1 MLAHFVPMARCSI
14 AQQQTRPFLK
24 WLLVWAIALSF
35 TVPLGAQEGSPGVVE
50 APSKYIIGPEDIL
63 EISVWREPDLQR
75 EVLVRPDGRIS
86 FPLAGDFKAAGRT
99 PEQVQEIITQRIQRY
114 IPDPVVTVTVRTIGG
129 NKIYVIGQVLNP
141 GAYVIGRYVDVL
153 QALTLAGGLSEFADE
168 DNIRIIRRDAGRE
181 TVFPFEYDDVKK
193 GRKLEQ
199 NIILKGGDTVVVP

>member
-1 MLAHFVPMARCSI
+1 MVAYLNGTQGQSTQGQTMAYY
-14 AQQQTRPFLK
+14 Q
-24 WLLVWAIALSF
+24 WLLVCALVLAFGGALSAEE
-35 TVPLGAQEGSPGVVE
+35 TTQSAVK
-50 APSKYIIGPEDIL
+50 APSKYIIGPEDVL
-63 EISVWREPDLQR
+63 EISVWREPELQR

-99 PEQVQEIITQRIQRY
+99 PEQVQEIIEQRIQRY
-114 IPDPVVTVTVRTIGG
+114 IPEPVVTVTVRTIGG
-129 NKIYVIGQVLNP
+129 NKIYVIGQVQSP

-168 DNIRIIRRDAGRE
+168 DSIRIIRRQAGRE

>member
-1 MLAHFVPMARCSI
+1 MLAHLNGTLTRSLR
-14 AQQQTRPFLK
+14 QQPVAFYPL
-24 WLLVWAIALSF
+24 LLVCALVFSF
-35 TVPLGAQEGSPGVVE
+35 GAPLSAQEGAQGAVE
-50 APSKYIIGPEDIL
+50 APSKYIIGPEDVL

-99 PEQVQEIITQRIQRY
+99 PEQIQEIIAQRIQRY

-129 NKIYVIGQVLNP
+129 NKIYVIGQVKAP

-168 DNIRIIRRDAGRE
+168 DSIRIIRREAGRE

-193 GRKLEQ
+193 GRKLQQ
-199 NIILKGGDTVVVP
+199 NIILRGGDTVVVP

>member
-1 MLAHFVPMARCSI
+1 LSQEEEATQGAG
-14 AQQQTRPFLK
+14 
-24 WLLVWAIALSF
+24 AL
-35 TVPLGAQEGSPGVVE
+35 E
-50 APSKYIIGPEDIL
+50 APSKYIIGPEDVL

-99 PEQVQEIITQRIQRY
+99 PEQVQEIIAQRIQRY

-129 NKIYVIGQVLNP
+129 NKIYVIGQVKTP

-168 DNIRIIRRDAGRE
+168 DNIRIIRREAGRE

-193 GRKLEQ
+193 GRKLQQ